1 LFASFKKWT
10 LLAILLVS
18 TEEAFAQGSPAVVP
32 ASLKD
37 GLKTY
42 LTADSTTFLKL
53 NFVAQVWARYNES
66 NPGTTV
72 NGELASST
80 TDVGIR
86 RARLVLSGQLTPR
99 VYVFLQFGQNS
110 FSYLSPRKVGAFFH
124 DVTADYAVVKKALSL
139 GAGLNGWDGPGRYS
153 NSGVSSFLTLDAP
166 MFEETTND
174 VSDQQVRKL
183 GVYAKGK
190 LGKLDY
196 RLAIGKP
203 FVTQTA
209 SSVPNPLGRNSTFST
224 RNPHAETHV
233 YLMYQFFDQESNAGA
248 STVGSYLGKKRVFN
262 VGAGFVHQGSAM
274 WHTTA
279 AEDTVSQ
286 ALNLLAVDVFY
297 DAPVNAAKGTA
308 ITAYGGYYYY
318 DFGAGYLKNAG
329 TMNPANGVRNGLG
342 SFNGPGNNYPML
354 GTGHVLYAQAGY
366 LLPRDLLGSYG
377 TLQPY
382 ASTQYARYDRL
393 TDPMVLTNVGVN
405 WLLYGN
411 TSKLTLNYQ
420 NRPVFTSQ
428 RNGDITATDRKGE
441 YVLQYQVAF

>member
-1 LFASFKKWT
+1 M
-10 LLAILLVS
+10 
-18 TEEAFAQGSPAVVP
+18 
-32 ASLKD
+32 
-37 GLKTY
+37 Y
-42 LTADSTTFLKL
+42 LTADSATFLKL
-53 NFVAQVWARYNES
+53 NFVAQVWARYNDS

-99 VYVFLQFGQNS
+99 VYMFVQFGQNS
-110 FSYLSPRKVGAFFH
+110 FSYLSPRKAGAFFH
-124 DVTADYAVVKKALSL
+124 DITVDYAVVKKALSL
-139 GAGLNGWDGPGRYS
+139 GAGLNGWNGPSRYA
-153 NSGVSSFLTLDAP
+153 NSSVSSLLTLDTP
-166 MFEETTND
+166 LFQETTND
-174 VSDQQVRKL
+174 VNDQQVRKL

-209 SSVPNPLGRNSTFST
+209 SPAPDPLGRNSTFST
-224 RNPHAETHV
+224 LNPHAETHG
-233 YLMYQFFDQESNAGA
+233 YLMYQFLDQESDAAA
-248 STVGSYLGKKRVFN
+248 SNVGSYLGRKRVFN
-262 VGAGFVHQGSAM
+262 IGAGFVHQGNAM

-279 AEDTVSQ
+279 TGDTISQ
-286 ALNLLAVDVFY
+286 ALNLLAADVFY

-308 ITAYGGYYYY
+308 VTAYGGYYHY
-318 DFGAGYLKNAG
+318 DFGPGYLKNASA
-329 TMNPANGVRNGLG
+329 MNPANGVKSSVG
-342 SFNGPGNNYPML
+342 SFNGPGNSYPSL

-366 LLPRDLLGSYG
+366 LLPRGLLGSYG

-393 TDPMVLTNVGVN
+393 ADPMVLTNLGVN

-411 TSKLTLNYQ
+411 TSKLTFNYQ
-420 NRPVFTSQ
+420 NRPVFTAQ
-428 RNGDITATDRKGE
+428 HNGDITATDRKGE